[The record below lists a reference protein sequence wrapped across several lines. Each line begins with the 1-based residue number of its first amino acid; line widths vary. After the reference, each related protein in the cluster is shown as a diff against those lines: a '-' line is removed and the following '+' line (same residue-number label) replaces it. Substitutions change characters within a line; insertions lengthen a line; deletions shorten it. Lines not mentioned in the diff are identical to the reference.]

1 MTKEIN
7 DLRSIATAMTL
18 TETNRK
24 EILDYELMDFFD
36 KLSDN
41 KEQFMKF
48 LQKLDKKLD
57 TRQYSSW
64 NYRLFFITCG
74 VKIYINKIA
83 GSQRGYA
90 NTTFGLA
97 TLPAIQ
103 QWEIK

>member
-1 MTKEIN
+1 M
-7 DLRSIATAMTL
+7 
-18 TETNRK
+18 
-24 EILDYELMDFFD
+24 ILLC
-36 KLSDN
+36 KDN
-41 KEQFMKF
+41 QDGVRQFYVGRRLVFLILFMKF

-74 VKIYINKIA
+74 VKIYINRIA

-90 NTTFGLA
+90 KTSFGLA